1 MKQYYE
7 ETVTR
12 IGESLNTVK
21 VWAKGEERWGLEK
34 SIFVCENGVVTQY
47 CNGEE
52 AEAFHKMVTDLNEKE
67 FDKIC
72 EDFFEAIGNKDL
84 VKMHE
89 ALAIFDEM
97 DNYNIG
103 KVDMKRRLMRI
114 RKSTQDI
121 PYKIK
126 FGEKKGIKNFILYKG
141 KVYRGNGEY

>member
-1 MKQYYE
+1 MKQYFE

-21 VWAKGEERWGLEK
+21 AWAKGEERWGLK
-34 SIFVCENGVVTQY
+34 NSIFFCSDGVVTQY

-52 AEAFHKMVTDLNEKE
+52 AEVFHKIVTNLTKKE

-72 EDFFEAIGNKDL
+72 EEFFEAIKKKDL
-84 VKMHE
+84 AKMHE

-97 DNYNIG
+97 DNYNLGNI
-103 KVDMKRRLMRI
+103 DMKRRLIRI

-121 PYKIK
+121 SYQ
-126 FGEKKGIKNFILYKG
+126 FDEKGIKDFILYRG
-141 KVYRGNGEY
+141 KTYK

>member
-7 ETVTR
+7 ETATR

-21 VWAKGEERWGLEK
+21 AWAKGEERLGLK
-34 SIFVCENGVVTQY
+34 NSIFVCQKGVVTQY

-52 AEAFHKMVTDLNEKE
+52 AEAFHKMVTNLTKKE

-72 EDFFEAIGNKDL
+72 EEFFDAIKDKDL
-84 VKMHE
+84 AKMHE

-97 DNYNIG
+97 DNYNLG
-103 KVDMKRRLMRI
+103 DADMKRRLMRI

-121 PYKIK
+121 AYKFEGDEIK
-126 FGEKKGIKNFILYKG
+126 DFILYRG
-141 KVYRGNGEY
+141 KVFK